1 MVHMELVGVVAHKL
15 LFRVDEGLVQDGF
28 VVFGIV
34 LEIAFVHKI
43 LEIHFAVGFALG
55 HIALQRNAF
64 DGVGRVW
71 YWIELGGVHHVNAQM
86 PTCFQPLVAVVKEPL
101 GILRVVERKVE
112 ARDVCE
118 HFIVHSV
125 GVVEVPLDESHTVFV
140 LLQLLLC
147 KVKHCF
153 GGVHTI
159 QRCTAIVFCHTFE
172 MNTSTTPQI
181 QYHCAPAVF
190 SQLCSVLKVVA
201 LELNQLEFVLVEQLV
216 VDVRVVRVVDAVTG
230 GASVIL
236 EHPEFARGV
245 IANGWFVRVGE
256 TFDVVLHLHIQHF
269 GGGVEQERDDQHQ
282 RRDHEDNFDHGG

>member
-15 LFRVDEGLVQDGF
+15 LFRVDEGLVQGRF
-28 VVFGIV
+28 VVFGVV

-55 HIALQRNAF
+55 HIALQRDAL
-64 DGVGRVW
+64 DGVGRVG
-71 YWIELGGVHHVNAQM
+71 YRIELGGVHHVDTQM

-118 HFIVHSV
+118 HFIVHCI
-125 GVVEVPLDESHTVFV
+125 GVVEVSLDESHTVFV

-172 MNTSTTPQI
+172 MHTGATPQI
-181 QYHCAPAVF
+181 QYYCSPAVF

-201 LELNQLEFVLVEQLV
+201 LELDQLELVLVEQLV
-216 VDVRVVRVVDAVTG
+216 VDVRVVRVVDTVTRG
-230 GASVIL
+230 TSVIL

-245 IANGWFVRVGE
+245 IANGRFVRVGK

-269 GGGVEQERDDQHQ
+269 RGGVEEERDEQHQ
-282 RRDHEDNFDHGG
+282 RRDHKDDVDHGG